1 VLVGFGESGCCELQS
16 ACIRGSSARLKK
28 RRGLGV
34 WFRRYS
40 CMSSFGIGV
49 YSFFS
54 YLERV
59 SRFRGEWLL
68 D

>member
-1 VLVGFGESGCCELQS
+1 VDLVDLVEGVLWEKKIRARCELQS

-40 CMSSFGIGV
+40 CISSFGIGV
-49 YSFFS
+49 YSSCFA
-54 YLERV
+54 L
-59 SRFRGEWLL
+59 FRAC
-68 D
+68 